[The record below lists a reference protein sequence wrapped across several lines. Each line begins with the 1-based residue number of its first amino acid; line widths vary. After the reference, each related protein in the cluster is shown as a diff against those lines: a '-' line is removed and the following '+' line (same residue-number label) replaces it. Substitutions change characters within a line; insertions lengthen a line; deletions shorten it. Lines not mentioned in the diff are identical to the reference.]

1 MGQILG
7 CLEFGL
13 WHVVTTYLYES
24 INTNIYMKIP
34 KWFKLPE
41 TTNPKPRNMYS
52 IKLQRSLY
60 GLKQS
65 GRMWYNRLS
74 EYLLKEWYVNNLIFS
89 CVFIKKS
96 ETRLTI
102 IAVYVGDL
110 NLYEGLLKSS
120 QRSKENKILSQLV
133 DRALFKW
140 LISPSINIYRESIIT
155 ILYGF
160 MEQVTWAYIIQK
172 NQNHNWLG
180 I

>member
-1 MGQILG
+1 M
-7 CLEFGL
+7 
-13 WHVVTTYLYES
+13 
-24 INTNIYMKIP
+24 
-34 KWFKLPE
+34 
-41 TTNPKPRNMYS
+41 
-52 IKLQRSLY
+52 
-60 GLKQS
+60 
-65 GRMWYNRLS
+65 
-74 EYLLKEWYVNNLIFS
+74 NNLIFS

-172 NQNHNWLG
+172 NQNHN
-180 I
+180 